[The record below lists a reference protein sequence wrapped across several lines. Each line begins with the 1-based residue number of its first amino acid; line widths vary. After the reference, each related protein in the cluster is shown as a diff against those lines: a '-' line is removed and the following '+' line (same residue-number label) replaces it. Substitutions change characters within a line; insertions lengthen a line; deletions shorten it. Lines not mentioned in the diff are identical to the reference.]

1 MVRSSST
8 RIRQELEALTLEW
21 AAGRAESILHSQAG
35 PTPFLWAGDTHW
47 RKVRLRWSH

>member
-1 MVRSSST
+1 MVRSRST

-35 PTPFLWAGDTHW
+35 PPSCGLGTLTGE
-47 RKVRLRWSH
+47 R